1 MGGLSVPFH
10 LFRVRGITGSGEPK
24 RVALILEP
32 ASVVQDPQPVD
43 LALWLTEYGPALR
56 AFFTRKVGAD
66 EAQDLV
72 QEVFLCLHSRSVSDQ
87 VENVERYL
95 FKVAHNVLASRH
107 RHRVVQGAQYQV
119 QLEAIDEP
127 ADELSPERILLG
139 RREYE
144 RVIVAVRK
152 LPPRAQT
159 AFLLHRFRQM
169 TYPAIAQHMGISR
182 SAVKQ
187 LVLRAMTQLMEELD
201 RPS

>member
-1 MGGLSVPFH
+1 VETARVTPEPTVAAAVPD
-10 LFRVRGITGSGEPK
+10 
-24 RVALILEP
+24 
-32 ASVVQDPQPVD
+32 DPHRAD
-43 LALWLTEYGPALR
+43 LAAWLNEYGPALR
-56 AFFTRKVGAD
+56 AFFTRKVGPD

-72 QEVFLCLHSRSVSDQ
+72 QEVFLCLHSRSVAEQID
-87 VENVERYL
+87 NVERYL

-119 QLEAIDEP
+119 QLEAADEP

-187 LVLRAMTQLMEELD
+187 LVLRAMTQLMDELE
-201 RPS
+201 RSA

>member
-1 MGGLSVPFH
+1 MSAPFH
-10 LFRVRGITGSGEPK
+10 LDNK
-24 RVALILEP
+24 P
-32 ASVVQDPQPVD
+32 AASPPYTTD
-43 LALWLTEYGPALR
+43 LTAWLTEYGPALR
-56 AFFTRKVGAD
+56 AFFARKVGPD

-72 QEVFLCLHSRSVSDQ
+72 QEVFLCLHTRSVAERID
-87 VENVERYL
+87 NVERYL

-107 RHRVVQGAQYQV
+107 RHRVVQGASHQV
-119 QLEAIDEP
+119 EFDPADEP

-139 RREYE
+139 CREYE
-144 RVIVAVRK
+144 RVIVAVRR

-187 LVLRAMTQLMEELD
+187 LVLRAATQIIEELE
-201 RPS
+201 RSS